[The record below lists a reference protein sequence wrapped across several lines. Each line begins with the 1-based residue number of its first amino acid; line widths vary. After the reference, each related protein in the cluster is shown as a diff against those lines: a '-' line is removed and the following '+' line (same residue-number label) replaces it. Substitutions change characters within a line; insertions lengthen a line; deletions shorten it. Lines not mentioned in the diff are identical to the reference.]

1 MPPNYAEAVKHCRP
15 VGIVIAQFVNFLVAQ
30 GADLRGFH
38 LIGFS
43 LGGPVVAEAGRAA
56 NGIYSFTIPRITGN
70 TVRIFMKL
78 ANIAINN
85 SSI

>member
-15 VGIVIAQFVNFLVAQ
+15 VGIVIGEFVQFLVAQ

-43 LGGPVVAEAGRAA
+43 LGGPVVAEAGRAT
-56 NGIYSFTIPRITGN
+56 NGTIPRITGRP
-70 TVRIFMKL
+70 THISRIFK
-78 ANIAINN
+78 IAMINPKN
-85 SSI
+85 TNLNF